1 MRVAVSGLNN
11 TDNPAP
17 GIPVIKSIHKE
28 HEIIGFSYDPNEP
41 GNYMGMAEKTY
52 LMPYPSLGFEELKA
66 RLLHIKESS
75 GVDAII
81 PNLDAELPLY
91 IKYQKE
97 IEDLGIKLCL
107 PSAENFELRNK
118 NKLDTLSEE
127 LGITYPKTYE
137 ISSIADLHK
146 IVEDGSE
153 FPLMIKGNYYKAYK
167 AYNFESAVEYFYKI
181 SNEWGF
187 PVLVQEVVVGEEINL
202 VGVGDGE
209 GVLAGAVAI
218 KKLTTTEIGKIWT
231 GVTIQNEKLMQ
242 IAKDFVALTKWKGP
256 FELECMINTS
266 PTGVRASEE
275 LNSESTDQVFMIEIN
290 PRFPAWVYFA
300 TEIGVNLPLMVTE
313 IMQGKEIMPQ
323 LEYPQNKMYVRY
335 TGEFVTDFTDFMK
348 LLSTKEL

>member
-1 MRVAVSGLNN
+1 MKVAVSGLNN

-17 GIPVIKSIHKE
+17 GIPVIKSIQKNHD
-28 HEIIGFSYDPNEP
+28 IIGLSYDPNEP
-41 GNYMGMAEKTY
+41 GNYMGLSEKNY
-52 LMPYPSLGFEELKA
+52 LMPYPSLGFAELKA
-66 RLLHIKESS
+66 RLLHIKEQS

-118 NKLDTLSEE
+118 NKLDKLSED

-137 ISSIADLHK
+137 ISSVAELQK
-146 IVEDGSE
+146 ILDEGSA

-167 AYNFESAVEYFYKI
+167 AYNFESAVSYFYNI
-181 SNEWGF
+181 ANEWGF
-187 PVLVQEVVVGEEINL
+187 PVLVQEVVTGEEINL

-209 GVLAGAVAI
+209 GTLVGAVAI

-231 GVTIQNEKLMQ
+231 GVTIKNEKLMQ
-242 IAKDFVALTKWKGP
+242 IAQAFVAQTKWRGP
-256 FELECMINTS
+256 FELECMINMNQ
-266 PTGVRASEE
+266 
-275 LNSESTDQVFMIEIN
+275 LYMIEIN

-313 IMQGKEIMPQ
+313 IMQNRPITVQ

-348 LLSTKEL
+348 LLATKEL